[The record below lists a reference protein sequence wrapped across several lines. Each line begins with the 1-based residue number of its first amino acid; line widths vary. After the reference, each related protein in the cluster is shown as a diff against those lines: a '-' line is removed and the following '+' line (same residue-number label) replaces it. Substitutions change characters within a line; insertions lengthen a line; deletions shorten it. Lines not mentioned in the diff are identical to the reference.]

1 MTADAS
7 LGPPRSSA
15 PPGRRDLGAPLL
27 GLAGILTFLVI
38 WETVSHSE
46 LVDSRYLPPPTEV
59 IGTLVE
65 LLGTSRL
72 WSAVGYTMTGWV
84 VGLTISAVLG
94 IVLGIVIGMSR
105 FLRRA
110 TRSTIEFLRPIPS
123 VALVPA
129 AVLLYGTGM
138 EATLLLVVYATFW
151 QILIQTL
158 SGTVD
163 VDPVAEDTARSYGL
177 GRIARIRFVVW
188 PTALPFV
195 MTGLRLGAAVALI
208 LEITGELVIGGGG
221 IGEQI
226 SLAKS
231 AGAVPQVYALV
242 IMTGL
247 IGIAINLLARAVERT
262 SLSWHVS
269 VRGEVPA

>member
-84 VGLTISAVLG
+84 IGLTISAVLG

-247 IGIAINLLARAVERT
+247 IGIAINLLARAVERS